1 MDPKLFLAE
10 NVLNERRPIT
20 YRSLSRALKV
30 HANRAK
36 QYALYIILLGGED
49 LGLICSYRLLYEF
62 HRNENTKNPGSVHAT
77 YVITGLQSSPSTSTA
92 ATNGNVKDED
102 EVMQSSPYLPS
113 SIPNQDSASEP
124 ARFMAVMLAREE
136 DLDEA
141 KSTFHSISTIHV
153 YSIQSTILQD
163 LNVLVDVAR
172 EVATTHAQDD
182 PLECGKQWGMIQN
195 RNVKR
200 RTGARP
206 PPPAPSKTEPKAA
219 PKVKPEPTIPA
230 KRPLQKES
238 SIKEESKAQP
248 SSANDSDASSKSAKP
263 APKHEKGSLFSSFAK
278 AKPKAKT
285 TKAPEPVAPPPGE
298 DMVLDDASEEEQE
311 ELFPNSGEKST
322 SEMRERKK
330 EREEKLKQMMEDDDA
345 DDEEMPDADEE
356 EPAREPTPVEQ
367 PPPPKP
373 TELKE
378 EVTVQGGRRRGKRQ
392 VMKKRTMKDEEG
404 FLVTREEATWES
416 FSEDEPAPPKKKPA
430 VNVPKGKGPKP
441 GQGNIMSFFG
451 KK

>member
-10 NVLNERRPIT
+10 NVLNERRPVT

-36 QYALYIILLGGED
+36 Q
-49 LGLICSYRLLYEF
+49 LLYEF
-62 HRNENTKNPGSVHAT
+62 HRNENTKKPGSVHAT
-77 YVITGLQSSPSTSTA
+77 YVITGIQSSPSTSAT
-92 ATNGNVKDED
+92 ATNGNTKDED

-113 SIPNQDSASEP
+113 SMPNQDSASEL
-124 ARFMAVMLAREE
+124 ARFTAVILAREE

-206 PPPAPSKTEPKAA
+206 PPPPPAPSKTSPKAA

-230 KRPLQKES
+230 KRSLQKES

-278 AKPKAKT
+278 AKPKTKIA
-285 TKAPEPVAPPPGE
+285 KAPEPAAPPPGE

-322 SEMRERKK
+322 SEIRERKK

-345 DDEEMPDADEE
+345 DDEEMPDPDEE

-367 PPPPKP
+367 PPPPKS

-392 VMKKRTMKDEEG
+392 IMKKRTMKDEEG
-404 FLVTREEATWES
+404 FLVTREEPTWES

-430 VNVPKGKGPKP
+430 VNVPKGKGPKA